1 MPSSAA
7 KVYETS
13 DNRKGRDSE
22 TAAERHS
29 GMGRDREAETNTHR
43 RRERQGDRD
52 KDRGGLRKDR

>member
-13 DNRKGRDSE
+13 DNGKGRDSE

-29 GMGRDREAETNTHR
+29 GMGRDREAETNTHTGSER
-43 RRERQGDRD
+43 DRETEIKREAD
-52 KDRGGLRKDR
+52 